1 MLNLCLN
8 NSNAF
13 LEKDSLSIYL
23 STWNILNIVLKSHG
37 VHRWTPS
44 KLKISVK
51 KYQMKMD
58 MLHNVYCILASLLIH
73 MYFPLVYPNYVND
86 IYSLTSG
93 F

>member
-1 MLNLCLN
+1 MRISKYLEKYTWNISIYIKFTGIFLLNLCLN

-23 STWNILNIVLKSHG
+23 STWNILNIVLKCHG

-51 KYQMKMD
+51 KKSNENG
-58 MLHNVYCILASLLIH
+58 HV
-73 MYFPLVYPNYVND
+73 
-86 IYSLTSG
+86 T
-93 F
+93 